1 MWDIHFSLKNM
12 MHVSSLK
19 VLYMVMILR
28 FADYLTKGQFIE
40 DFQSMKKKD
49 NFDLEKIYAC

>member
-1 MWDIHFSLKNM
+1 MGHSLFFKEHDACLLFKGPTYGND
-12 MHVSSLK
+12 
-19 VLYMVMILR
+19 LR